1 MRRLLL
7 VLVLV
12 LVVLALLVQRVGSPL
27 RSSPPATTTVTVERI
42 ERIDRD
48 EGGGAV
54 RGVAPDGRA
63 EFVYTLEDWRAWAE
77 EHLEA
82 SLGGPVRIADQA
94 MPPDTFHGFGAAAL
108 APDGERLF
116 LAAGTYAVLT
126 TASVVG
132 VLDVR
137 SLDFEA
143 VGEPALGDVGEVA
156 WSPDGRYVAYTLDSA
171 RAHGDGLRVDDMR
184 ALEVVRSVAGE
195 DLLEA
200 AAARGLAVE
209 TDARAWLPEVEG
221 LDWTGAAELTFTTA
235 DPVDEAAG
243 ATVRWRIDAHGAALR
258 LEGATPR

>member
-1 MRRLLL
+1 MRRLVP
-7 VLVLV
+7 VLILV

-27 RSSPPATTTVTVERI
+27 RGSPPAPTVVTLES
-42 ERIDRD
+42 IDRD

-54 RGVAPDGRA
+54 RGVARDGSTA
-63 EFVYTLEDWRAWAE
+63 FVYTLDDWRAWAVE
-77 EHLEA
+77 QLEA

-156 WSPDGRYVAYTLDSA
+156 WSPDGRFVAYTLDSA

-184 ALEVVRSVAGE
+184 ALSVVRAVAGE
-195 DLLEA
+195 DLLEVA
-200 AAARGLAVE
+200 SASGLAVE
-209 TDARAWLPEVEG
+209 TDARAWLPEIEG
-221 LDWTGAAELTFTTA
+221 LDWSGAAELTFTTA

-243 ATVRWRIDAHGAALR
+243 ATVRWRIDADGDALR

>member
-1 MRRLLL
+1 MRRLVPVLIL
-7 VLVLV
+7 VLVM
-12 LVVLALLVQRVGSPL
+12 LALLVQRVGSPL
-27 RSSPPATTTVTVERI
+27 RGSPPAPTVLTLES
-42 ERIDRD
+42 IDRD

-54 RGVAPDGRA
+54 RGVASDGSTA
-63 EFVYTLEDWRAWAE
+63 FVYTLDDWRAWAV

-82 SLGGPVRIADQA
+82 SLDGPVRIADQA
-94 MPPDTFHGFGAAAL
+94 MPPATFHGFGAAAL